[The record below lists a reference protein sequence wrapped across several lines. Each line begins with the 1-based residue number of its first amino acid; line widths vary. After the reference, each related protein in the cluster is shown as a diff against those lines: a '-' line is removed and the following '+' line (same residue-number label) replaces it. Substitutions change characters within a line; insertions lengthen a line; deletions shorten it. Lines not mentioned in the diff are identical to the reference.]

1 MIIKVI
7 KITITLILIS
17 SSYLMAYEKNNDAST
32 VLGETKITGTVIQ
45 NGNGERIL
53 AWFGIPFA
61 QPPVGDLRWKAPKE
75 IKIDGNELDA
85 SKLPNHC
92 VQISNFYDEIDGIEA
107 NSIIGTEDCLY
118 LNIFISEKAKNLN
131 KKLPV
136 LFWIHGGGNT
146 WGYSASKLF
155 TSGDFVFDHDI
166 VLVTTNYR
174 LGPFGW
180 FYYDGLN
187 RNSPDPLDQTVNFG
201 TLDTIKSLKWVNDNI
216 ESFSGD
222 PDNITIFG
230 ESAGGRNVMALMT
243 TSQSKD
249 LFKRGIAQS
258 GYLGSDSLDYAQ
270 NDSRSGSNG
279 FIKSQIKINYPKFS
293 EEEINEFMLDKNR
306 TTSFLRNLSSEEV
319 ISYYRMRDDA
329 AGLIDVPNI
338 IPDGVVIPEKGI
350 YRAFRDGDVHDKE
363 MIFGSTRDED
373 KLFMFMNDKFVH
385 KPLKFL
391 SWLWSGFEMLV
402 KPKDPKFYDL
412 YAKYN
417 AESWKYAAVDLPSK
431 FMSSTKESNIYAYR
445 FDWDEEPTQFGVPL
459 SKLLGAAHAM
469 EIGFI
474 FKSSALTGESYNF
487 VTSGLY
493 DPKNRETDIQLANE
507 MGEYWVNFAYDGD
520 PNNNPYIKE
529 INWLNWDTI
538 NDKER
543 FIVFDT
549 INDKGITMFNATLSA
564 DSILQGLASENLSID
579 QKCLIL
585 DDLLSSTTLTK
596 QEVDNIYST
605 FLNGK
610 CLN

>member
-1 MIIKVI
+1 MSSTTIIGSGF
-7 KITITLILIS
+7 L
-17 SSYLMAYEKNNDAST
+17 
-32 VLGETKITGTVIQ
+32 
-45 NGNGERIL
+45 
-53 AWFGIPFA
+53 
-61 QPPVGDLRWKAPKE
+61 
-75 IKIDGNELDA
+75 
-85 SKLPNHC
+85 
-92 VQISNFYDEIDGIEA
+92 A
-107 NSIIGTEDCLY
+107 NSFNKHENLFKK
-118 LNIFISEKAKNLN
+118 LNICVYAAGVS
-131 KKLPV
+131 
-136 LFWIHGGGNT
+136 
-146 WGYSASKLF
+146 
-155 TSGDFVFDHDI
+155 
-166 VLVTTNYR
+166 
-174 LGPFGW
+174 
-180 FYYDGLN
+180 
-187 RNSPDPLDQTVNFG
+187 NSLC
-201 TLDTIKSLKWVNDNI
+201 
-216 ESFSGD
+216 
-222 PDNITIFG
+222 
-230 ESAGGRNVMALMT
+230 
-243 TSQSKD
+243 QSKD
-249 LFKRGIAQS
+249 LFERGIAQS

-417 AESWKYAAVDLPSK
+417 AESWKYGAVDLPSK

-459 SKLLGAAHAM
+459 SKLLGAAHGM

-474 FKSSALTGESYNF
+474 FKSSALTGKSYNS

-520 PNNNPYIKE
+520 PNNNLLY
-529 INWLNWDTI
+529 D
-538 NDKER
+538 
-543 FIVFDT
+543 
-549 INDKGITMFNATLSA
+549 
-564 DSILQGLASENLSID
+564 LQ
-579 QKCLIL
+579 
-585 DDLLSSTTLTK
+585 
-596 QEVDNIYST
+596 Y
-605 FLNGK
+605 
-610 CLN
+610 